1 MLFSKKILA
10 FAVGLGSL
18 VLANAISPMQVS
30 LKHKE
35 YETQGYRILQNKNVQ
50 GYSVRIKQPKSC
62 EEGVQVKK
70 KEIIPFWRVFFLFV
84 RYIVFRIH

>member
-18 VLANAISPMQVS
+18 VITNAISPMQVS

-35 YETQGYRILQNKNVQ
+35 YETQGYRILQNKNVE

-70 KEIIPFWRVFFLFV
+70 EIIPFFFLRVFA
-84 RYIVFRIH
+84 Y